1 MSTTNKSL
9 SRRQFVRMSGL
20 TSAALTIGFYL
31 PSFGKEESV
40 EFLTGENASAAG
52 IDLTAWI
59 SIDKNGKVTLINHR
73 SEMGQG
79 SFQSVPQIIAEE
91 LEVRMEDIE
100 VVFAQGHPSKY
111 GSQVTGGSSTI
122 RGSYKALLLTGA
134 TAREMLIEAAAKKWG
149 VSKNECYAE
158 NGQVFHRPS
167 GKKMGYGD
175 LVEDAAKLEIPKEVP
190 LKQRKDYK
198 LIGKPL
204 PRIDNTAKI
213 LGTAEF
219 GLDKTLPGM
228 LHATVERSP
237 RFHGKVKSFD
247 ATAAKA
253 VPGVK
258 DVFKVSMPVFGFTRE
273 GVAVVATSTWAALQG
288 RKALKVTW
296 DDTGIEILSTDALYK
311 RMRADLDKPGN
322 SVRTAGNFADNYLT
336 AEKKV
341 EAIYQT
347 PYQSHACM
355 EPLNCVAHWQPDK
368 VEIWGPIQGPDWV
381 QSDIADRLKIKPEQ
395 VIVNMTFLGGGFGR
409 KAFTDYTAEAVFI
422 SKAVKAP
429 VKVTWTREDDMTQ
442 GPFRPG
448 AMYKLQAG
456 LKGGRIQSYAMKMAA
471 QNMDLQDSPRFDKKA
486 FNPNTI
492 EGLCEPYMLAFRH
505 NSFSDIPTV
514 SPIPVMWW
522 RSVYASTNGFAYE
535 SFMDEC
541 ATAAGKDPLDF
552 RKSHLPN
559 ERHQAVLDK
568 LAEISNWKS
577 RGKNSGW
584 GVAITECFGSI
595 VGEAV
600 KVGKASEGGLRVE
613 KAFVVMDCGWYVN
626 PDIIRAQVEGSIY
639 MAFGAATTHET
650 TFADGKA
657 VEGNFNSYNLPR
669 IGDVGEIVVHIMEND
684 EKAGGVG
691 EPALPPFAP
700 AMCNA
705 IFDLTGKRIRKLP
718 FNMQEL

>member
-237 RFHGKVKSFD
+237 RFRRYS
-247 ATAAKA
+247 
-253 VPGVK
+253 
-258 DVFKVSMPVFGFTRE
+258 S
-273 GVAVVATSTWAALQG
+273 QG
-288 RKALKVTW
+288 
-296 DDTGIEILSTDALYK
+296 G
-311 RMRADLDKPGN
+311 
-322 SVRTAGNFADNYLT
+322 AGS
-336 AEKKV
+336 ER
-341 EAIYQT
+341 
-347 PYQSHACM
+347 C
-355 EPLNCVAHWQPDK
+355 
-368 VEIWGPIQGPDWV
+368 IQGKYAGVWIYPRRRSGSSH
-381 QSDIADRLKIKPEQ
+381 QH
-395 VIVNMTFLGGGFGR
+395 LGGIAR
-409 KAFTDYTAEAVFI
+409 TK
-422 SKAVKAP
+422 S
-429 VKVTWTREDDMTQ
+429 
-442 GPFRPG
+442 
-448 AMYKLQAG
+448 
-456 LKGGRIQSYAMKMAA
+456 
-471 QNMDLQDSPRFDKKA
+471 
-486 FNPNTI
+486 I
-492 EGLCEPYMLAFRH
+492 EGHLGRYRH
-505 NSFSDIPTV
+505 
-514 SPIPVMWW
+514 
-522 RSVYASTNGFAYE
+522 
-535 SFMDEC
+535 
-541 ATAAGKDPLDF
+541 
-552 RKSHLPN
+552 
-559 ERHQAVLDK
+559 
-568 LAEISNWKS
+568 
-577 RGKNSGW
+577 
-584 GVAITECFGSI
+584 
-595 VGEAV
+595 
-600 KVGKASEGGLRVE
+600 
-613 KAFVVMDCGWYVN
+613 
-626 PDIIRAQVEGSIY
+626 
-639 MAFGAATTHET
+639 
-650 TFADGKA
+650 
-657 VEGNFNSYNLPR
+657 
-669 IGDVGEIVVHIMEND
+669 
-684 EKAGGVG
+684 
-691 EPALPPFAP
+691 
-700 AMCNA
+700 
-705 IFDLTGKRIRKLP
+705 
-718 FNMQEL
+718 

>member
-1 MSTTNKSL
+1 MSTNNKQL

-20 TSAALTIGFYL
+20 TGAALTIGFYL
-31 PSFGKEESV
+31 PSFGKEGSV

-91 LEVRMEDIE
+91 LEVRMEDIN

-111 GSQVTGGSSTI
+111 GSQVTGGSSTV

-134 TAREMLIEAAAKKWG
+134 TAREMLMEAAAKKGG
-149 VSKNECYAE
+149 VAKSECYAE
-158 NGQVFHRPS
+158 NGQVIHRPS
-167 GKKMGYGD
+167 GRKMGYGD

-204 PRIDNTAKI
+204 PRIDNTVKI

-322 SVRTAGNFADNYLT
+322 SVRTAGNFADNFLT
-336 AEKKV
+336 A
-341 EAIYQT
+341 
-347 PYQSHACM
+347 
-355 EPLNCVAHWQPDK
+355 
-368 VEIWGPIQGPDWV
+368 
-381 QSDIADRLKIKPEQ
+381 
-395 VIVNMTFLGGGFGR
+395 
-409 KAFTDYTAEAVFI
+409 
-422 SKAVKAP
+422 
-429 VKVTWTREDDMTQ
+429 
-442 GPFRPG
+442 
-448 AMYKLQAG
+448 
-456 LKGGRIQSYAMKMAA
+456 
-471 QNMDLQDSPRFDKKA
+471 
-486 FNPNTI
+486 
-492 EGLCEPYMLAFRH
+492 
-505 NSFSDIPTV
+505 
-514 SPIPVMWW
+514 
-522 RSVYASTNGFAYE
+522 
-535 SFMDEC
+535 
-541 ATAAGKDPLDF
+541 
-552 RKSHLPN
+552 
-559 ERHQAVLDK
+559 
-568 LAEISNWKS
+568 
-577 RGKNSGW
+577 
-584 GVAITECFGSI
+584 
-595 VGEAV
+595 
-600 KVGKASEGGLRVE
+600 
-613 KAFVVMDCGWYVN
+613 
-626 PDIIRAQVEGSIY
+626 
-639 MAFGAATTHET
+639 
-650 TFADGKA
+650 
-657 VEGNFNSYNLPR
+657 
-669 IGDVGEIVVHIMEND
+669 
-684 EKAGGVG
+684 
-691 EPALPPFAP
+691 
-700 AMCNA
+700 
-705 IFDLTGKRIRKLP
+705 
-718 FNMQEL
+718 